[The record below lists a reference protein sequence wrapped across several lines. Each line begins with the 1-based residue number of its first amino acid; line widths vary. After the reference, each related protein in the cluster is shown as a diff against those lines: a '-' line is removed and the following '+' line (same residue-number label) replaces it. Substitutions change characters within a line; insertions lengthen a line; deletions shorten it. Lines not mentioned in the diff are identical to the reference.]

1 MLKYKDIIDDLHESI
16 LIINDKFDIQLINS
30 NCKNLLR
37 IENVKKIKNLKSI
50 FNKDILN
57 IIKTNSSLL
66 SNNISDYEFLYLV
79 NNVKIFIK
87 ASTQKINDIND
98 EPIELIILRDHT
110 KEHKDLLLKSC
121 MYDISEAT
129 HFSNELEDLYKKI
142 HHVLMSLIDTKNFYI
157 AIADWENNIIHF
169 PYFVDQYDKPPKS
182 KLIEDGLTEYVLKK
196 GESILVNPEQYDS
209 ILKNK
214 QIEIKG
220 RNCVDWLG
228 VPLKTDAGLTIG
240 VIVVQSYDK
249 TIRFNE
255 EDKRI
260 VQFVSDQIA
269 MAIKRKMDE
278 LQIKKQAYYDQLTG
292 LTNKSLFND
301 RLNQNIYDAE
311 RNDSI
316 LAVLFVDLDNFKY
329 VNDSMGHNA
338 GDRLIKIVSNRIK
351 DCLRKTDT
359 VARWGGDEFTIMLPD
374 VKDIANVFNLCSRI
388 LNKELSNIV
397 IDNQELRITASI
409 GISMYPQ
416 DGDNAETLIK
426 NADTAMYKAKEKGK
440 NTYQLYKPKMNQ
452 KLINR
457 INNENNLFKAI
468 DKEEFILLYQ
478 PQVDLKTNKIIG
490 FESLIR
496 WNSPEKGVLAPYKF
510 IPLAEETNLIVP
522 LGEWIIEKTCIQNK
536 KWHDA
541 GYNIT
546 SAVNISGKQ
555 FMNKNLAKVIKKI
568 LDKTALD
575 PKYLELELTETIL
588 MDNFKYTVDILTE
601 LKDMG
606 VKISIDDFGTGYSS
620 LSYLKRFPIDT
631 LKIDQSFIS
640 SLSETKST
648 SSTIANIVID
658 LGHRLGMK
666 VIAEGVE
673 TEQQLSLL
681 KEYACDKIQGYVI
694 SEPVNEIE
702 FDLLL
707 KNDNK

>member
-1 MLKYKDIIDDLHESI
+1 MLEYKNIINDLHESI
-16 LIINDKFDIQLINS
+16 IIINDKLDIQLINS

-37 IENVKKIKNLKSI
+37 IENTKKIKNLKNI
-50 FNKDILN
+50 FNKDILKV
-57 IIKTNSSLL
+57 IKTNSSLL
-66 SNNISDYEFLYLV
+66 SNNVNNYDFLYLI
-79 NNVKIFIK
+79 NNSKIFIK
-87 ASTQKINDIND
+87 ASTQKINNINN
-98 EPIELIILRDHT
+98 EAVELIILRNHT

-129 HFSNELEDLYKKI
+129 HFSNELGDLYKKI
-142 HHVLMSLIDTKNFYI
+142 HHVLMSLIETKNFYI

-182 KLIEDGLTEYVLKK
+182 KLIEHGLTEYVLKK

-214 QIEIKG
+214 QIKIKG

-228 VPLKTDAGLTIG
+228 VPLKTDTGLTIG

-260 VQFVSDQIA
+260 VQFISDQIA

-311 RNDSI
+311 RNNSI

-338 GDRLIKIVSNRIK
+338 GDRLIKIVSKRIK

-388 LNKELSNIV
+388 LNKELSNII

-440 NTYQLYKPKMNQ
+440 NTYRLYKPKMNQ

-457 INNENNLFKAI
+457 INNENNLYKAI

-490 FESLIR
+490 FEALIR

-536 KWHDA
+536 KWHNA

-601 LKDMG
+601 LKGMG

-648 SSTIANIVID
+648 SSAIANIVID